1 MLINSLSPLS
11 TAPNQILHFKP
22 ILTFPITW
30 ALGAIQQSP
39 LIGGKIT
46 VNFEQQGKVV
56 INGSV
61 VELDLVN

>member
-1 MLINSLSPLS
+1 MKVLND
-11 TAPNQILHFKP
+11 F
-22 ILTFPITW
+22 LTPGQLVTHPKEPEWGI
-30 ALGAIQQSP
+30 GQVQSV
-39 LIGGKIT
+39 IDGKIT

>member
-1 MLINSLSPLS
+1 LND
-11 TAPNQILHFKP
+11 F
-22 ILTFPITW
+22 LTPGQLVAHPKEPEWGI
-30 ALGAIQQSP
+30 GQVQSV
-39 LIGGKIT
+39 IDGKIT

>member
-1 MLINSLSPLS
+1 MND
-11 TAPNQILHFKP
+11 F
-22 ILTFPITW
+22 LTPGQLVTHHKEPEWGI
-30 ALGAIQQSP
+30 GQVQSV
-39 LIGGKIT
+39 IDGKIT

>member
-1 MLINSLSPLS
+1 MND
-11 TAPNQILHFKP
+11 F
-22 ILTFPITW
+22 LTPGQLVTHPKEPGWGI
-30 ALGAIQQSP
+30 GQVQSV
-39 LIGGKIT
+39 IDGKIT

>member
-1 MLINSLSPLS
+1 LND
-11 TAPNQILHFKP
+11 F
-22 ILTFPITW
+22 LTPGQLVTHPMEPEWGI
-30 ALGAIQQSP
+30 GQVQSV
-39 LIGGKIT
+39 IDGKIT

>member
-1 MLINSLSPLS
+1 LND
-11 TAPNQILHFKP
+11 F
-22 ILTFPITW
+22 LTPGQLVTHPKEPEWVI
-30 ALGAIQQSP
+30 GQVQSV
-39 LIGGKIT
+39 IDGKIT

>member
-1 MLINSLSPLS
+1 LND
-11 TAPNQILHFKP
+11 F
-22 ILTFPITW
+22 LTPGQLVTHPKEPDWGI
-30 ALGAIQQSP
+30 GQVQSV
-39 LIGGKIT
+39 IDGKIT